1 MSQGPRPPAPT
12 PTPQQP
18 VDPRAQ
24 AVVNYVLENQDKLCY
39 SPNTTLVIHFNQNQ
53 VQAKITFQCEI

>member
-1 MSQGPRPPAPT
+1 MSQGTPPAP
-12 PTPQQP
+12 PQPQA

-39 SPNTTLVIHFNQNQ
+39 HENTTLVIHFKDRQ
-53 VQAKITFQCEI
+53 VQAKITFQCDI

>member
-1 MSQGPRPPAPT
+1 MSQETPPQ
-12 PTPQQP
+12 TPQA

-24 AVVNYVLENQDKLCY
+24 AVVNYVLENQEKLCY
-39 SPNTTLVIHFNQNQ
+39 SPNTTLVIQFHHQQ